1 MVTGSMLPG
10 VSRLRRWTLVSLVTG
25 CLFLTSLREET
36 HSLPDSSLHT
46 TWQPGKFEGVLQD
59 TSGKP
64 LSINGIWSISFAN
77 SATPNSYDPDEAP
90 ASELYFTAGPNQ
102 GTDGLFGY
110 LIPVATDQ
118 VQGNQQ

>member
-1 MVTGSMLPG
+1 M
-10 VSRLRRWTLVSLVTG
+10 
-25 CLFLTSLREET
+25 
-36 HSLPDSSLHT
+36 
-46 TWQPGKFEGVLQD
+46 LQD
-59 TSGKP
+59 TNGKP

-90 ASELYFTAGPNQ
+90 AGELLYCRPK
-102 GTDGLFGY
+102 GTGGLFGY